1 MIQAGCKQQAI
12 KKEDWKTLC
21 IKKKTPKFSSKIVL
35 SLSHEI
41 LLIIS
46 NKFHSDKV
54 MKWNTQLPQIH

>member
-1 MIQAGCKQQAI
+1 MY
-12 KKEDWKTLC
+12 
-21 IKKKTPKFSSKIVL
+21 KKKTQKFSSKIVL

-54 MKWNTQLPQIH
+54 MKWNTQLPQIHLD